1 MINERIINDQLADQ
15 FSFKGSQY
23 QFIKGDV
30 LAELCEWHNTEG
42 DFSANRKSLISSLKP
57 STA

>member
-1 MINERIINDQLADQ
+1 MTNERIIKDQ
-15 FSFKGSQY
+15 FSFKGSRY

-42 DFSANRKSLISSLKP
+42 EFSANRKSLISS
-57 STA
+57 